1 LKYIL
6 FFFFLFTSI
15 HAQTIKDITNIV
27 GIRENQL
34 LGYGLVVGLAGTGD
48 KSTFTMQSLQ
58 NLLRNSY
65 IKIPTSSIK
74 SKNIAAVMV
83 TASLPPFARQG
94 DKIKVKIS
102 AIGDAKSINNGELL
116 LTQLKGVDG
125 NVYGL
130 AQGTVVANMNNETTG
145 LIYEGAII
153 ENEIPFSLKDEKDLT
168 LSLIKASATNA
179 DMIQRKVNEK
189 FGAKIAFAYDT
200 RTIEIKKP
208 VDDMSM
214 VRFISMIQNIQ
225 LDSSF
230 KKRIIIDLNREMI
243 ISGNEIEIGA
253 VTVSKENF
261 IIRIKQTDLNTEQ
274 WNNVEV
280 NKGMNIGDD
289 IVIADKP
296 VVDLN
301 NTMVNT
307 QGLPKVSD
315 LVRAMKVMKLPMKDI
330 IETLKLLKELGAL
343 DVELE
348 IRG

>member
-1 LKYIL
+1 MKYIL

-261 IIRIKQTDLNTEQ
+261 IIRIKQTDLNKEQ

>member
-1 LKYIL
+1 MKYIFL
-6 FFFFLFTSI
+6 FFFLFTSI
-15 HAQTIKDITNIV
+15 YAQTIKDITNIV

-83 TASLPPFARQG
+83 TSSLPAFARQG

-130 AQGTVVANMNNETTG
+130 AQGTIIANKDNETTG
-145 LIYEGAII
+145 MIYEGAII
-153 ENEIPFSLKDEKDLT
+153 ENEIPYTLKDEKNLT
-168 LSLIKASATNA
+168 LSLIKSSASDA
-179 DMIQRKVNEK
+179 DMIQRKINEK
-189 FGAKIAFAYDT
+189 FGSKIAFAYDT
-200 RTIEIKKP
+200 RTIEVKKP
-208 VDDMSM
+208 QDDMSM
-214 VRFISMIQNIQ
+214 VRFISMIESIP

-230 KKRIIIDLNREMI
+230 KKRIIIDKNREMI
-243 ISGNEIEIGA
+243 ISGNDIEIGP
-253 VTVSKENF
+253 VTVTKENF
-261 IIRIKQTDLNTEQ
+261 ILRIKQTDLNTEQ
-274 WNNVEV
+274 WDNIEV

-296 VVDLN
+296 IVDLD
-301 NTMVNT
+301 NTMINT
-307 QGLPKVSD
+307 KGLPKVSD
-315 LVRAMKVMKLPMKDI
+315 LVRAMKVMKLPMIDI
-330 IETLKLLKELGAL
+330 IETLKLIKELGAL

>member
-1 LKYIL
+1 MKYIFL
-6 FFFFLFTSI
+6 FFFLFTSI
-15 HAQTIKDITNIV
+15 YAQTIKDITNIV

-83 TASLPPFARQG
+83 TSSLPAFARQG

-130 AQGTVVANMNNETTG
+130 AQGTIIANKDNETTG
-145 LIYEGAII
+145 MIYEGAII
-153 ENEIPFSLKDEKDLT
+153 ENEIPYTLKDEKNLT
-168 LSLIKASATNA
+168 LSLIKASASDA
-179 DMIQRKVNEK
+179 DMIQRKINEK
-189 FGAKIAFAYDT
+189 FGSKIAFAYDT
-200 RTIEIKKP
+200 RTIEVKKP
-208 VDDMSM
+208 EDDMSM
-214 VRFISMIQNIQ
+214 VRFISMIESIP

-230 KKRIIIDLNREMI
+230 KKRIIIDKNREMI
-243 ISGNEIEIGA
+243 ISGNDIEIGP
-253 VTVSKENF
+253 VTVTKENF
-261 IIRIKQTDLNTEQ
+261 ILRIKQTDLNTEQ
-274 WNNVEV
+274 WDNVEV

-296 VVDLN
+296 IVDLD
-301 NTMVNT
+301 NTMINT
-307 QGLPKVSD
+307 KGLPKVSD
-315 LVRAMKVMKLPMKDI
+315 LVRAMKVMKLPMIDI
-330 IETLKLLKELGAL
+330 IETLKLIKELGAL

>member
-1 LKYIL
+1 MKYIL
-6 FFFFLFTSI
+6 LFFFLFTSI
-15 HAQTIKDITNIV
+15 YAQTIKDIANIV

-83 TASLPPFARQG
+83 TAALPAFARQG

-130 AQGTVVANMNNETTG
+130 AQGTIVANKDNETTG
-145 LIYEGAII
+145 MIYEGAII
-153 ENEIPFSLKDEKDLT
+153 ENEIPFTLKDEKNLT
-168 LSLIKASATNA
+168 LSLIKASASDA
-179 DMIQRKVNEK
+179 DMIQRKINAL
-189 FGAKIAFAYDT
+189 FGKKIAFAYDT
-200 RTIEIKKP
+200 RTIEVNKP
-208 VDDMSM
+208 DNEMSM
-214 VRFISMIQNIQ
+214 VRFISMIEDIQ

-230 KKRIIIDLNREMI
+230 KKRIIIDVNREMI
-243 ISGNEIEIGA
+243 ISGNDIVIGP

-261 IIRIKQTDLNTEQ
+261 ILRIKQTDLNKEQ
-274 WNNVEV
+274 WDNVEV

-296 VVDLN
+296 VVDLD
-301 NTMVNT
+301 NTMINT
-307 QGLPKVSD
+307 KGLPKVSD

-330 IETLKLLKELGAL
+330 IETLKLIKELGAL

>member
-189 FGAKIAFAYDT
+189 FGTKIAFAYDT

-214 VRFISMIQNIQ
+214 VRFISMIQNIP